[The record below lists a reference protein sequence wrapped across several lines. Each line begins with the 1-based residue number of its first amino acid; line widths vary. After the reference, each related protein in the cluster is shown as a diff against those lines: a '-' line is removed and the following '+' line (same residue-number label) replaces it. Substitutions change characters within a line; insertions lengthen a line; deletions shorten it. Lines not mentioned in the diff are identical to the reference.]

1 MPDNNNELNNPDNAV
16 TPAADVPSEPSQI
29 SRRQFM
35 GAGAAG
41 AVALGAVAGSR
52 STFLKSIQFR
62 PAAAPVT
69 IKLMSW
75 EPYGEP
81 YEYPN
86 WVELISKFEIANPN
100 ITVTWT
106 GWPFSNFDE
115 NVVAQAQ
122 AGSVDA
128 DVIMAP
134 PEAASTLIQKYNI
147 GVPIQHIA
155 SEEGLIPDAAHDSFK
170 RNGNLYALGVI
181 DVAFALIYNKAKLA
195 AAKVSPPTTPEEF
208 LNVTQAVSKPP
219 NVFGIALL
227 NTVAAASDWW
237 NQLQNFCLPYGGV
250 WAKGNTLTIDSP
262 ENVKGVQFWLD
273 LLNASGVKGTAE
285 LILTKLFDEN
295 RVVMNFS
302 VAAGLSSLA
311 KLAPAYYPQM
321 RSVPPPWPGNK
332 AIERLHPVIVNNKSK
347 YIPEAMA
354 LVKYL
359 VTPANLYWITV
370 NNGYPVIPYT
380 NFGDIIPAY
389 AKYLKTIWL
398 KGYEET
404 NYVGEFQ
411 ILGNYTYAYAQL
423 GNIICSNLEKAVSG
437 SGTVT
442 QALQAAQQQASV
454 ELHL

>member
-1 MPDNNNELNNPDNAV
+1 MPDNNELNKPEEAT
-16 TPAADVPSEPSQI
+16 TPSDGATAEPAGI
-29 SRRQFM
+29 SRRQFL
-35 GAGAAG
+35 GVGAAG
-41 AVALGAVAGSR
+41 AVALGAAASSR
-52 STFLKSIQFR
+52 SSFLKSINFR
-62 PAAAPVT
+62 AAAAPVT
-69 IKLMSW
+69 ITLMSW

-100 ITVTWT
+100 ITVVWN
-106 GWPFSNFDE
+106 GWPFSSFDE
-115 NVVAQAQ
+115 NVIAQAQ
-122 AGSVDA
+122 AGSVAA
-128 DVIMAP
+128 DVIMTP
-134 PEAASTLIQKYNI
+134 PEAASTLIQKYGI
-147 GVPIQHIA
+147 GVPLQHIA
-155 SEEGLIPDAAHDSFK
+155 AEEGLIPDAAHDSFR

-181 DVAFALIYNKAKLA
+181 DVAFALLYNQARLA
-195 AAKVSPPTTPEEF
+195 AAKVSPPTTPDEF
-208 LNVTQAVSKPP
+208 LSVTEAVSKPP

-262 ENVKGVQFWLD
+262 ENVKGIQFWLD
-273 LLNASGVKGTAE
+273 LLNASGIKGTAE
-285 LILTKLFDEN
+285 LVIDKLFDDN

-302 VAAGLSSLA
+302 VAAGLSSLK

-347 YIPEAMA
+347 YIPEAME

-370 NNGYPVIPYT
+370 QNGYPVIPYT
-380 NFGDIIPAY
+380 NFGEIIPAY
-389 AKYLKTIWL
+389 GQYLKTIWL

-437 SGTVT
+437 SATVA